1 VRVSV
6 IINPL
11 AGLFRRADQGR
22 RHADLARAVLASVG
36 VDADVQLSTH
46 AGHARALA
54 AAARAHGAEL
64 VFAWGGDGT
73 VNEVASVLAFG
84 DLPLAIVPVGS
95 GNGLARAL
103 GVPRRPAAALRHAL
117 AAPARR
123 IDAGEVA
130 GRLFFNVAG
139 MGFDAHIAAEFS
151 RASGHRGFRRY
162 AQIVTR
168 ELFTYAPRP
177 CEVTIESVVT
187 THRAFLLTAANGP
200 QWGNGAIVAPEA
212 RIDDGLLDL
221 VSVEAPSR
229 LQLVGAVPRLFAG
242 TLHKDPTVR
251 IRRVTEARIS
261 SEAPFLYHY
270 DGEPA
275 RSEQGDLLVRVHPG
289 ALLVR
294 A

>member
-1 VRVSV
+1 LHVSV
-6 IINPL
+6 IVNPL
-11 AGLFRRADQGR
+11 AGLFRRADQGQ
-22 RHADLARAVLASVG
+22 RHADLARTVLASAG
-36 VDADVQLSTH
+36 VDADVQLTTH

-54 AAARAHGAEL
+54 AMARAHGAAL

-84 DLPLAIVPVGS
+84 DVPLAIVPIGS

-103 GVPRRPAAALRHAL
+103 GIPRRPAAALRHAL
-117 AAPARR
+117 AAPVRR

-139 MGFDAHIAAEFS
+139 VGFDAHIAAEFS
-151 RASGHRGFRRY
+151 RAAGHRGFRRY

-177 CEVTIESVVT
+177 CEVTIESAVT
-187 THRAFLLTAANGP
+187 AHRAFLLTAANGP

-242 TLHKDPTVR
+242 TLHKDPIVR
-251 IRRVTEARIS
+251 IRRVTEARITGA
-261 SEAPFLYHY
+261 APLLYHC

-275 RSEQGDLLVRVHPG
+275 RSESADLLLRVHPG

>member
-1 VRVSV
+1 VRVCV

-11 AGLFRRADQGR
+11 AGLFRRRDQGR
-22 RHADLARAVLASVG
+22 RHAELARAVLAAAG
-36 VDADVQLSTH
+36 VDVDIHLTTH
-46 AGHARALA
+46 AGHARDLA
-54 AAARAHGAEL
+54 AAARARGVDL
-64 VFAWGGDGT
+64 VCAWGGDGT

-84 DLPLAIVPVGS
+84 DLPLAIVPIGS

-103 GVPRRPAAALRHAL
+103 GIPRRPAAALRHAL
-117 AAPARR
+117 DAQARR
-123 IDAGEVA
+123 IDAGEVESH
-130 GRLFFNVAG
+130 LFFNVAG
-139 MGFDAHIAAEFS
+139 VGFDAHIAAEFS
-151 RASGHRGFRRY
+151 RASGPRGFRRY
-162 AQIVTR
+162 VRIVTR

-177 CEVTIESVVT
+177 CEVTIASVVT
-187 THRAFLLTAANGP
+187 AHRAFLLTAANGP

-212 RIDDGLLDL
+212 RLDDGLLDL

-229 LQLVGAVPRLFAG
+229 LQLAGAVPRLFAG
-242 TLHKDPTVR
+242 TLHKDPIVR

-261 SEAPFLYHY
+261 GDAPVLFHY

-275 RSEQGDLLVRVHPG
+275 RSEGADVRVRVHPG